1 MLSQQKPECH
11 VGQLDVMSL
20 CDMFCNWRQ
29 MSNHRVIKSLLK
41 KQVIQRDISCTFD
54 EWFYVLDPTCHE
66 IKSAWQVTQIQLG
79 FYVNM

>member
-1 MLSQQKPECH
+1 
-11 VGQLDVMSL
+11 
-20 CDMFCNWRQ
+20 